1 MNREKGTMM
10 TDATKP
16 NPLKPELEAWLEAWR
31 SCTQDVLSQISGQP
45 TVFEIVSEALAAEE
59 SDLLYTVVAAGA
71 VQGEMAVR
79 LSVASGQRLASKF
92 LGETVASPGDGA
104 SGQGL
109 SGEGREALEELLRQI
124 GGLAATTVGG
134 LAGGPVQLQL
144 SRAEAPWDWASDHV
158 ATLRMRDEAGSEV
171 ALEIRMSPALAGALA
186 SGAEARAASPALS
199 ASASSSASPAV
210 AASAPA
216 SSSSLPS
223 PSPSPSQPSQKVSQ
237 GGSIPGHFSPA
248 YNRLLDVGLG
258 VKLRFGTRRMRLRDV
273 LALSSG
279 LVVELD
285 NELSS
290 PVDLLLDGR
299 VIARGDVVI
308 IDGKY
313 GLRVTDVIDP
323 PPGTNPST

>member
-1 MNREKGTMM
+1 VNRKKEIIM
-10 TDATKP
+10 TDTTKP
-16 NPLKPELEAWLEAWR
+16 NPSKPELEAWLDAWK

-45 TVFEIVSEALAAEE
+45 TVFETISETLATEE
-59 SDLLYTVVAAGA
+59 SDLRYTVVAAGA

-79 LSVASGQRLASKF
+79 LSEASGQRLANKF
-92 LGETVASPGDGA
+92 LGETVAPDDAG
-104 SGQGL
+104 SGKGL

-124 GGLAATTVGG
+124 GGLAATTVGEKVGG
-134 LAGGPVQLQL
+134 LVQLQL
-144 SRAEAPWDWASDHV
+144 SRAEAPWAWTSDHV
-158 ATLRMRDEAGSEV
+158 ATLRTRDEAGSEV
-171 ALEIRMSPALAGALA
+171 AIEIRISPALAAALA
-186 SGAEARAASPALS
+186 SRAAVEAASPAPS
-199 ASASSSASPAV
+199 PSSSPAPSASPTV
-210 AASAPA
+210 AAGAKA
-216 SSSSLPS
+216 S
-223 PSPSPSQPSQKVSQ
+223 PSPAPQRVAP
-237 GGSIPGHFSPA
+237 GGPIPEHLSTG

-285 NELSS
+285 NELNS

-313 GLRVTDVIDP
+313 GLRVTDVVDP
-323 PPGTNPST
+323 SPVNNPSV

>member
-1 MNREKGTMM
+1 M
-10 TDATKP
+10 TDTTKP
-16 NPLKPELEAWLEAWR
+16 NPSKPELEAWLDAWR

-45 TVFEIVSEALAAEE
+45 TVFETISETLATEE
-59 SDLLYTVVAAGA
+59 SDLRYTVVAAGA

-79 LSVASGQRLASKF
+79 LSEASGQRLANKF
-92 LGETVASPGDGA
+92 LGETVAPDDAG
-104 SGQGL
+104 SGKGL

-124 GGLAATTVGG
+124 GGLAATTVGEKV
-134 LAGGPVQLQL
+134 GGPVQLQL
-144 SRAEAPWDWASDHV
+144 SRAEAPWAWTSDHV
-158 ATLRMRDEAGSEV
+158 ATLRTRDEAGSEV
-171 ALEIRMSPALAGALA
+171 AIEIRISPALAAALA
-186 SGAEARAASPALS
+186 SRAAAEAASPAPS
-199 ASASSSASPAV
+199 PSSPPAPSASPTV
-210 AASAPA
+210 AASAKA
-216 SSSSLPS
+216 S
-223 PSPSPSQPSQKVSQ
+223 PSPAPQRVSP
-237 GGSIPGHFSPA
+237 GGPIPERLSTG

-285 NELSS
+285 NELNS

-313 GLRVTDVIDP
+313 GLRVTDVVDP
-323 PPGTNPST
+323 SPANNPSV